1 MKEYPYIT
9 IILLEFWYNM
19 REQLLEEDLF
29 IITSITECDRVYNVR
44 FIKESWSG
52 GERMLDLP
60 INYYKQRLSHYK
72 SLERDEKLKQL
83 VL

>member
-1 MKEYPYIT
+1 MKDYPYIT
-9 IILLEFWYNM
+9 IILLEFWFNM

-29 IITSITECDRVYNVR
+29 IITSITECDGVYNVR

-60 INYYKQRLSHYK
+60 IKYYKQRLNHYK
-72 SLERDEKLKQL
+72 SLERDNKLKQL
-83 VL
+83 GL

>member
-60 INYYKQRLSHYK
+60 IKYYKQRLMHYK
-72 SLERDEKLKQL
+72 SIERDNKLKEL
-83 VL
+83 GL